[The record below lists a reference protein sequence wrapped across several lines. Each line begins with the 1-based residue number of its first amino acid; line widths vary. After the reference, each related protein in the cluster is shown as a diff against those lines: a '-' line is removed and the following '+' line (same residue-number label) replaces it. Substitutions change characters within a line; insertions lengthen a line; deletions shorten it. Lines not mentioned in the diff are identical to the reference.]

1 MANIIK
7 PKRSYTASSVP
18 TATSAGEM
26 SVNVTDGKIWV
37 TNAAGTTQVLVS
49 SLAFSDHTG
58 TVSNAQLS
66 TTAVTAASY
75 TSANITVNAQ
85 GRITAASN
93 GTAASTFTTSAT
105 APASP
110 VSGDR
115 WFDTSIGVYFTYV
128 NDGTSSQWVET
139 SNSGTTVNAIIEN
152 LQTIDTN
159 KTITA
164 SCNGTSLGPI
174 TINTA
179 VTVTLGNAQRWIIL

>member
-26 SVNVTDGKIWV
+26 AVNVTDGKIWV

-66 TTAVTAASY
+66 TTAVTAGSY
-75 TSANITVNAQ
+75 TNSNITVNAQ
-85 GRITAASN
+85 GRITAASS
-93 GTAASTFTTSAT
+93 GTAASAFTVSAT
-105 APASP
+105 APVSP

-115 WFDTSIGVYFTYV
+115 WYDTNTGSYLIYF

-139 SNSGTTVNAIIEN
+139 SNNPDRVSTLPVTLYSGSSVNVSLSNGTLPVLLFGGVTTVN
-152 LQTIDTN
+152 
-159 KTITA
+159 
-164 SCNGTSLGPI
+164 
-174 TINTA
+174 
-179 VTVTLGNAQRWIIL
+179 VTVT